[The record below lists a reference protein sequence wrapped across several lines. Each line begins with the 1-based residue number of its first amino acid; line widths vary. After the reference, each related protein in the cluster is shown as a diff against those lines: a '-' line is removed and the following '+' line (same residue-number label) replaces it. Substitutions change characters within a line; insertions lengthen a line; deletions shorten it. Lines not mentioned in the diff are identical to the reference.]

1 MASKGIYPAV
11 SGAMAQA
18 QRLDTISNNI
28 ANANTIGFK
37 RDEQTFRE
45 YLTYLEKNDDH
56 IKVPKQ
62 VASIDSF
69 YEQLGRDQSYVDSSG
84 TYIDFSPGVMLPT
97 ARPLDVAIDGEGM
110 FELAT
115 PNGIRY
121 SRRGSFNIDGN
132 GILVNHLGHPVLTA
146 DEGNPEERVIRVNVN
161 GGPVRIDEH
170 GGVYQGGEFLGQL
183 AVVQAPHPQQWR
195 KAGNG
200 YFEWKSS
207 STDSP
212 KLNYLENVSLKS
224 GFLEGSNVNIVKE
237 MTDLISAT
245 RAFEA
250 NQKAMQA
257 YDSLADKLV
266 NQVPKL

>member
-1 MASKGIYPAV
+1 VASKGIYPAV
-11 SGAMAQA
+11 SGAIAQA

-45 YLTYLEKNDDH
+45 YLTYLEKQDDH

-62 VASIDSF
+62 LASIESF
-69 YEQLGRDQSYVDSSG
+69 YDQLGKDQSYVDSNGS
-84 TYIDFSPGVMLPT
+84 YIDFSQGVMLPT
-97 ARPLDVAIDGEGM
+97 GRSLDVAIEGEGF
-110 FELAT
+110 FEFAT
-115 PNGIRY
+115 PEGIRY

-132 GILVNHLGHPVLTA
+132 GTLVNHLGHPVLTA
-146 DEGNPEERVIRVNVN
+146 DEGNPEERLIRVNPSA
-161 GGPVRIDEH
+161 GPVRVDDQ

-183 AVVQAPHPQQWR
+183 AVVKAQNPQQLR
-195 KAGNG
+195 KSGHG
-200 YFEWKSS
+200 YFELKNSGDAASS
-207 STDSP
+207 LS
-212 KLNYLENVSLKS
+212 YLENPQLKS

-245 RAFEA
+245 RAFET
-250 NQKAMQA
+250 NQKAIQA